1 MPLLQLA
8 TEIKTSLTEAKREAA
23 GLSVRHI
30 HLTLYTRLIRIYN
43 ENKTVC
49 NSLFLLGLWLA
60 IGCIYGVVRER
71 WTFITSLYY
80 ASAACS
86 TGGLQGPTP
95 DPSGV
100 WFTAIYCIIGV
111 PLYGVSDL
119 LVFSSKLSTF
129 GANPILSLRLKITVY
144 FRSIC
149 KLVERLLL
157 KTYERGNIDI
167 GYYSF

>member
-1 MPLLQLA
+1 M
-8 TEIKTSLTEAKREAA
+8 
-23 GLSVRHI
+23 
-30 HLTLYTRLIRIYN
+30 
-43 ENKTVC
+43 
-49 NSLFLLGLWLA
+49 
-60 IGCIYGVVRER
+60 RER

-129 GANPILSLRLKITVY
+129 GANTILSLRLKITVY
-144 FRSIC
+144 F
-149 KLVERLLL
+149 LGQFANLLSASYL
-157 KTYERGNIDI
+157 KRMKEGTLTSAITASEFAVASTLRGNHEV
-167 GYYSF
+167 

>member
-1 MPLLQLA
+1 MTDSAEQPLQHRSDIDEQTARIQLA
-8 TEIKTSLTEAKREAA
+8 ALFRLAAKEGFHEAVANHFSYAISADGKQFLMNPY
-23 GLSVRHI
+23 GI
-30 HLTLYTRLIRIYN
+30 HFSRIR
-43 ENKTVC
+43 
-49 NSLFLLGLWLA
+49 A
-60 IGCIYGVVRER
+60 
-71 WTFITSLYY
+71 
-80 ASAACS
+80 
-86 TGGLQGPTP
+86 
-95 DPSGV
+95 
-100 WFTAIYCIIGV
+100 
-111 PLYGVSDL
+111 SDL